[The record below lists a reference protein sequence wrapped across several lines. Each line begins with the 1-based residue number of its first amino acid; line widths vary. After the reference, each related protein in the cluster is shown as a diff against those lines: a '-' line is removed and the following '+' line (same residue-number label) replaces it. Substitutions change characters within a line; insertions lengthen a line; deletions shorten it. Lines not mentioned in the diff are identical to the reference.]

1 MTIIKFIIFL
11 LIAVNLYSA
20 TLHVGTGQAYT
31 TVGAGIAAMS
41 GGDTL
46 YIHNGLYEG
55 TANDI
60 TAVPSGTSGDY
71 TYIIAETDFG
81 VTIDLNQAAGSIAL
95 NLDEDDYIYIRG
107 INFTDSDLTIASIQS
122 CTYIK
127 IIKCSVSETSDGN
140 HYGFGIR
147 DSQYILVEDCFSYG
161 RMRYHFGVSGS
172 TTYQDNYVLFRRCIG
187 RNDYFY
193 EASGEEPNG
202 VFISYSQS
210 HVYFQ
215 NCIAVDGLEARNYG
229 AGSYTRYLFA
239 ANGSEYLSY
248 NGCIVIECEGTLM
261 HYEGDVFGAS
271 IKNCLF
277 INNTRGAWSGFMFD
291 ANGTNSHGDIRNC
304 TFFYNEYTDG
314 LTVVTQGTASVQRCA
329 FYGDTVSTYLIE
341 NMGSDSIAVFGQSGT
356 MFNTYAN
363 SNATNRFTDAGYS
376 PITNYTYPAWQISGG
391 NLDNVNVG
399 CDIYYQIGV
408 SGTYVNDT
416 GWNTVQATPLFP
428 LAIQDSAKAIMS
440 RYNLHSVDGSRGWA
454 GSSLTL
460 SEYILEALGNEWGV
474 ISANMRVGGSG
485 KVRRGGSGSLR

>member
-20 TLHVGTGQAYT
+20 TLHVGPGQTYT

-81 VTIDLNQAAGSIAL
+81 VTIDLNQATNSIAL
-95 NLDEDDYIYIRG
+95 NLDNDNYIYIRG
-107 INFTDSDLTIASIQS
+107 INFTDSDLTIASLQS

-161 RMRYHFGVSGS
+161 RMRYAFGVSGAVS
-172 TTYQDNYVLFRRCIG
+172 YQDNFVLFRRCIA
-187 RNDYFY
+187 RLDYFS
-193 EASGEEPNG
+193 SGDEEPNG
-202 VFISYSQS
+202 AFISYSQS

-215 NCIAVDGLEARNYG
+215 NCIAVDGIDARNYG
-229 AGSYTRYLFA
+229 AGSYTRYLYA
-239 ANGSEYLSY
+239 PNGSEYLSF
-248 NGCIVIECEGTLM
+248 NGCIVIECEGSLI
-261 HYEGDVFGAS
+261 HYEGDVSGGS
-271 IKNCLF
+271 VKNCLF
-277 INNTRGAWSGFMFD
+277 INNVQYNSSDFMFD
-291 ANGTNSHGDIRNC
+291 ANGTNNHGDIRSC
-304 TFFYNEYTDG
+304 TFFYNNINDG
-314 LTVVTQGTASVQRCA
+314 LLSQTQGAAAVERCA
-329 FYGDTVSTYLIE
+329 FYGDTVVTYLIAD
-341 NMGSDSIAVFGQSGT
+341 MTSDSIAVFGQSGT

-399 CDIYYQIGV
+399 CDIYYQIGA

-416 GWNTVQATPLFP
+416 GWNAVQATPLFP